1 MNSHMASFTYTGED
15 SEGKKITNTVEAKDR
30 FAVYAVAR
38 NQGHTVSSIEET
50 SKFDIG
56 KFLNIEKIN
65 YALSRVKDDELVMVT
80 RNLGSM
86 LTAGLTLSRAL
97 SVVERQSTN
106 PRLKGVM
113 IDIVAN
119 INQGNQFYESLK
131 KFPETFNDLYIAM
144 VKAGEES
151 GNLAESLQ
159 TLAIQMERASNLK
172 KKIKGAMIYPT
183 IVMIVMVII
192 GVLMM
197 IYVMPQ
203 ITGVFKGM
211 DKELPA
217 TTTFL
222 IATSDFLVE
231 YTLLTI
237 GGMIASVVGFIYF
250 LKTKW
255 GKIASSWLV
264 VRLPVIGALAKEANA
279 ARTARTLSSL
289 LNSGVDVIQSINITE
304 EVLQNVFYKEILK
317 EAARRVEKGTAL
329 SETFVERKDLYPI
342 LVGEMILVGEET
354 GQIAGMLGELAV
366 FYETEVERKTKDL
379 STIVEPILMVVIG
392 GTVGFF
398 ALALIAPIYSISD
411 GLK

>member
-1 MNSHMASFTYTGED
+1 MATFTYTGED
-15 SEGKKITNTVEAKDR
+15 KDGNKVTNTVEAEDR

-38 NQGHTVSSIEET
+38 NQGHTVSGIEAAT
-50 SKFDIG
+50 KFDV
-56 KFLNIEKIN
+56 KRFLNVERIN
-65 YALSRVKDDELVMVT
+65 YLLSRVKDDELVMVT

-86 LTAGLTLSRAL
+86 LVAGLTVSRAL
-97 SVVERQSTN
+97 SVIERQSTN

-113 IDIVAN
+113 KRVIAR
-119 INQGNQFYESLK
+119 INEGDQFNEALK
-131 KFPETFNDLYIAM
+131 EFPETFDDLYVAM
-144 VKAGEES
+144 IRAGEES
-151 GNLAESLQ
+151 GNLAESLR
-159 TLAIQMERASNLK
+159 TLAIQMERSSNLK
-172 KKIKGAMIYPT
+172 KKIKGAMIYPS
-183 IVMIVMVII
+183 IVVVVMLVIGI
-192 GVLMM
+192 LMM

-217 TTTFL
+217 TTKVL
-222 IATSDFLVE
+222 IGLSDFLVS
-231 YTLLTI
+231 YTLVAI
-237 GGMIASVVGFIYF
+237 GSLVGLVVSFLYF
-250 LKTKW
+250 LRTKW
-255 GKIASSWLV
+255 GKIASSWTV
-264 VRLPVIGALAKEANA
+264 VRLPIIGNLAKETNA

-289 LNSGVDVIQSINITE
+289 LNSGVDVLQSITITE

-317 EAARRVEKGTAL
+317 EAADRVEQGKAL
-329 SETFVERKDLYPI
+329 SETFIERKDLYPI

-398 ALALIAPIYSISD
+398 AMALIAPIYSISD